1 MRSVK
6 LSIII
11 PAYNEEKLIGRCV
24 ASVFA
29 ALRAVR
35 DMAVGDTPVGDMVA
49 DTEVIVADN
58 NSTDAT
64 ADLARSAGARVVH
77 EPVQQIAR
85 ARNAG
90 AAEAGGDWFLFID
103 ADSILHADS
112 LTDMLEHIESGRYV
126 GGGCILG
133 MNDTPA
139 VGHFAAGFWN
149 VVSRTFTVAAGSFV
163 FCRSDAFREIG
174 GFDETLYAAEEL
186 ALTNSLNRW
195 GLSASGGRRLKFV
208 ILRKQRHI
216 SSGRKFY
223 LYSKR
228 EIAALL
234 LRGLF
239 HPFSTLRSR
248 KHLDLFYDGRR

>member
-6 LSIII
+6 LSILI

-29 ALRAVR
+29 ALRAVG
-35 DMAVGDTPVGDMVA
+35 DMAA

-77 EPVQQIAR
+77 EPIQQIAR

-90 AAEAGGDWFLFID
+90 AASAGGDWFLFID
-103 ADSILHADS
+103 GDSVLHADS
-112 LTDMLEHIESGRYV
+112 LTDMLEHIETGRYV
-126 GGGCILG
+126 GGGCVLG
-133 MNDTPA
+133 YDEAPP
-139 VGHFAAGFWN
+139 VGHFAAWLWN
-149 VVSRTFTVAAGSFV
+149 VIGRTFTLAAGSFL
-163 FCRSDAFREIG
+163 FCRSDAFREVG

-186 ALTNSLNRW
+186 ALSKALKRW
-195 GLSASGGRRLKFV
+195 GKSASGGRRLKFI
-208 ILRKQRHI
+208 ILRKQPHI

-234 LRGLF
+234 LRTLF
-239 HPFSTLRSR
+239 RPRRTVRSR

>member
-29 ALRAVR
+29 ALRAVG
-35 DMAVGDTPVGDMVA
+35 DMAA

-77 EPVQQIAR
+77 EPVQQIAK

-90 AAEAGGDWFLFID
+90 AAAAGGDWFLFID
-103 ADSILHADS
+103 GDSILHADS
-112 LTDMLEHIESGRYV
+112 LRDMLEHIETGRYV
-126 GGGCILG
+126 GGGCVVGL
-133 MNDTPA
+133 NDTPPM
-139 VGHFAAGFWN
+139 GHFAAWLWN
-149 VVSRTFTVAAGSFV
+149 VIGRTLTLAAGSFL
-163 FCRSDAFREIG
+163 FCRSDAFREVG

-186 ALTNSLNRW
+186 PLSKALKRW
-195 GLSASGGRRLKFV
+195 GKSASGGHRLKFI
-208 ILRKQRHI
+208 ILRKQPHI

-234 LRGLF
+234 LRTLF
-239 HPFSTLRSR
+239 RPRRTVRSR